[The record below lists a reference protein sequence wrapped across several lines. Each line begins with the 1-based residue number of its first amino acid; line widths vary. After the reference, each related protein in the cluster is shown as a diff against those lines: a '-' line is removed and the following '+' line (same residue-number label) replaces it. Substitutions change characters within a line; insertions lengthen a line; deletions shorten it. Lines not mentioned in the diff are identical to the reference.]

1 MQKGS
6 GIASDNVTP
15 AAAAVGSDPT
25 VLVVMG
31 VSGVGKTTIATGLA
45 GRLGWD
51 QGEGDAMHPPA
62 NVAKMRAG
70 IPLTDDDRW
79 PWLDQVHDWI
89 TEHLDSGRNGVIT
102 CSALK
107 RSYRSRLRA
116 PGVLFV
122 HLVADP
128 DTIEERLIH
137 RTNHYMPPSLL
148 GSQVA
153 ALEPLDSTEPGIVL
167 SVQNRSTD
175 AIVDEIVSRLGTGR
189 T

>member
-1 MQKGS
+1 M
-6 GIASDNVTP
+6 
-15 AAAAVGSDPT
+15 GSDPT

-70 IPLTDDDRW
+70 VPLTDDDRW

-175 AIVDEIVSRLGTGR
+175 AIVDEIVSRLETGR